1 MEEIEIVITESGQV
15 LVPRGTKMTKEELMD
30 IVSKLTNSSDDLDRV
45 EQFLN
50 GADKME
56 NLVGEFLCG

>member
-1 MEEIEIVITESGQV
+1 METEIIITESGQV
-15 LVPRGTKMTKEELMD
+15 LVPRGTDMSKEDLMQIVKQLTDDAED
-30 IVSKLTNSSDDLDRV
+30 IGRV
-45 EQFLN
+45 EQFLD